1 MRLGFATV
9 AARSV
14 SEMTVA
20 QELLDIL
27 VCPVCKTKV
36 AFTADKSGLKC
47 GTCQRVYPV
56 RDGIPVMLPQEAK
69 IVGEGQG

>member
-1 MRLGFATV
+1 
-9 AARSV
+9 
-14 SEMTVA
+14 MTVA

-36 AFTADKSGLKC
+36 AFTADKTGLKC
-47 GTCQRVYPV
+47 PICQRVYPV

-69 IVGEGQG
+69 IAIEGQA